1 MALIGGAGNPTGGS
15 NPAGTGSTV
24 SYIGEHVYAYS
35 SQISTLGSQAYTE
48 LLGFTTAAN
57 SYIVGNISMFGPVD
71 SADPTSGAASNF
83 RVSFNGEIIFYVN
96 LETVSEDHPGQAVV
110 PLLIPSSTT
119 VLIET
124 NASASG
130 WNPSCFITGRVYA

>member
-1 MALIGGAGNPTGGS
+1 MALIAGAGNPTGGS
-15 NPAGTGSTV
+15 SPASTGSTV
-24 SYIGEHVYAYS
+24 SYIGEHIYAYS
-35 SQISTLGSQAYTE
+35 AQGLTAGSQAYGA
-48 LLGFTTAAN
+48 LLDFTTGAN

-83 RVSFNGEIIFYVN
+83 RVSFNGEVIFFVN

-110 PLLIPSSTT
+110 PFLIPPSTT
-119 VLIET
+119 VLIEA